1 MKKKLFI
8 LAIVLSWMGLG
19 FAQNPNLD
27 YPTDTIGGVIVYRY
41 PVDRSIG
48 IYRVS
53 VNFGVSQSMVIE
65 WNPFLKDRGLQFGDT
80 LFIPS
85 GRTVVAQTAP
95 VVEPAPAAPVEEP
108 VVVAPVAD
116 STPVVSV
123 VPVDSTPIVTPT
135 PIVQTPLEGAMN
147 IALLLPLQAQVT
159 KRTETMDRFVDFY
172 EGCLIALQTEQDSLH
187 PVNLYT
193 FDIGKGQA
201 EIEQLVLEG
210 KLDSMNAI
218 IGPAYPQQV
227 MVIDSLVKERHI
239 PTLIPFTD
247 NVPTLAQNPSLIRF
261 NATAEQEADSVLDY
275 IANAGDSV
283 NFVLVEG
290 READIPQNIRYIREG
305 IINRGLPYTVTTLHN
320 IMADSLFLSLK
331 DDTKNIILFNTEKFN
346 NLQIILPYL
355 TTGKQGHQLY
365 LYSHY
370 AWKKEQIVLPQIYA
384 TIFASDSVSSKFGYE
399 QAYKLYFDHSRASNN
414 PRFDLLGY
422 DLTRQFLAYLRNQ
435 PLPYGLQSDL
445 RLVQEGEGGLIN
457 THITIVNGK

>member
-8 LAIVLSWMGLG
+8 LAIALSWMGLG

-95 VVEPAPAAPVEEP
+95 VVEPAPATPTVEP
-108 VVVAPVAD
+108 TSVVPVAD
-116 STPVVSV
+116 STPAASV
-123 VPVDSTPIVTPT
+123 VPVDST

-172 EGCLIALQTEQDSLH
+172 EGCLIALQMEQDSLH

-193 FDIGKGQA
+193 FDVGKGQA
-201 EIEQLVLEG
+201 DIEQLVLEG

-247 NVPTLAQNPSLIRF
+247 NVPTLVQNPSLIRF

-305 IINRGLPYTVTTLHN
+305 IINRGLPYTVTTFHN

-331 DDTKNIILFNTEKFN
+331 DNVKNIILFNTEKFN
-346 NLQIILPYL
+346 NLQIILPHL

-384 TIFASDSVSSKFGYE
+384 TIFASDSVLSKFDYE
-399 QAYKLYFDHSRASNN
+399 QAYKLYFDHSHASNN

>member
-8 LAIVLSWMGLG
+8 LAIALSWMGLG

-95 VVEPAPAAPVEEP
+95 VVEPAPATLTVEP
-108 VVVAPVAD
+108 TSVVPVAD
-116 STPVVSV
+116 STPAASV
-123 VPVDSTPIVTPT
+123 VPVDST

-172 EGCLIALQTEQDSLH
+172 EGCLIALQMEQDSLH

-193 FDIGKGQA
+193 FDVGKGQA
-201 EIEQLVLEG
+201 DIEQLVLEG

-247 NVPTLAQNPSLIRF
+247 NVPTLVQNPSLIRF

-305 IINRGLPYTVTTLHN
+305 IINRGLPYTVTTFHN

-331 DDTKNIILFNTEKFN
+331 DNVKNIILFNTEKFN
-346 NLQIILPYL
+346 NLQIILPHL

-384 TIFASDSVSSKFGYE
+384 TIFASDSVLSKFDYE

>member
-8 LAIVLSWMGLG
+8 LAITLSWMGLG

-27 YPTDTIGGVIVYRY
+27 YPTDTVEGVIVYRY
-41 PVDRSIG
+41 PVERSIG
-48 IYRVS
+48 IYRIS

-65 WNPFLKDRGLQFGDT
+65 WNPFLKDRGLQYGDT
-80 LFIPS
+80 LYIPS
-85 GRTVVAQTAP
+85 GRTTVAEPAPVVEPTPAAP
-95 VVEPAPAAPVEEP
+95 VVEPAP
-108 VVVAPVAD
+108 VAPVVEPAP
-116 STPVVSV
+116 SAPV
-123 VPVDSTPIVTPT
+123 
-135 PIVQTPLEGAMN
+135 VQTPLEGAIN

-159 KRTETMDRFVDFY
+159 KRTEAMDRFVDFY
-172 EGCLIALQTEQDSLH
+172 EGSLIALQMEQDSLN

-193 FDIGKGQA
+193 FDIGKGQT

-227 MVIDSLVKERHI
+227 MVIDSLVKEHQI

-247 NVPTLAQNPSLIRF
+247 NVPTLAQNPSLFRF
-261 NATAEQEADSVLDY
+261 NATADQEADTILNYLS
-275 IANAGDSV
+275 NTGDSI

-290 READIPQNIRYIREG
+290 READISQNIRYIREG
-305 IINRGLPYTVTTLHN
+305 IISRGLPYTVTTLHN

-331 DDTKNIILFNTEKFN
+331 DNVKNIILFNTEKFN
-346 NLQIILPYL
+346 NLQIILPHL
-355 TTGKQGHQLY
+355 TTGKQHHQLY

-370 AWKKEQIVLPQIYA
+370 AWQKEQIVLPQIYA
-384 TIFASDSVSSKFGYE
+384 TIFASDSVSSKFDYE
-399 QAYKLYFDHSRASNN
+399 EAYKLYFDHSRASDN

-422 DLTRQFLAYLRNQ
+422 DLTRQFLAYLRKQ

-445 RLVQEGEGGLIN
+445 RLEQVGEGGYIN
-457 THITIVNGK
+457 TYIKVIHEK

>member
-8 LAIVLSWMGLG
+8 LAIALSWMGLG

-95 VVEPAPAAPVEEP
+95 VVEPAPATPTVEP
-108 VVVAPVAD
+108 TSVVPVAD
-116 STPVVSV
+116 STPAASV
-123 VPVDSTPIVTPT
+123 VPVDST

-172 EGCLIALQTEQDSLH
+172 EGCLIALQMEQDSLH

-193 FDIGKGQA
+193 FDVGKGQA
-201 EIEQLVLEG
+201 DIEQLVLEG

-247 NVPTLAQNPSLIRF
+247 NVPTLVQNPSLIRF

-305 IINRGLPYTVTTLHN
+305 IINRGLPYTVTTFHN

-331 DDTKNIILFNTEKFN
+331 DNVKNIILFNTEKFN
-346 NLQIILPYL
+346 NLQIILPHL

-384 TIFASDSVSSKFGYE
+384 TIFASDSVLSKFDYE
-399 QAYKLYFDHSRASNN
+399 QAYKLYFDHSHASNN

-422 DLTRQFLAYLRNQ
+422 DLMRQFLAYLRNQ

>member
-1 MKKKLFI
+1 MTKKLFI
-8 LAIVLSWMGLG
+8 LFLTLWWVGLG
-19 FAQNPNLD
+19 FAQKPDLD
-27 YPTDTIGGVIVYRY
+27 YPTDTIEGVIVYRY

-48 IYRVS
+48 IYRIS

-85 GRTVVAQTAP
+85 GRTVIAQPAPVVEQTPAAP
-95 VVEPAPAAPVEEP
+95 VVEPAP
-108 VVVAPVAD
+108 VAPVAPVD
-116 STPVVSV
+116 STPVVTAT
-123 VPVDSTPIVTPT
+123 PV
-135 PIVQTPLEGAMN
+135 VQTPLEGAIN

-172 EGCLIALQTEQDSLH
+172 EGCLIALQMEQDSLN

-201 EIEQLVLEG
+201 EIEQLVQEG

-247 NVPTLAQNPSLIRF
+247 NVPTLAQNSSLIRF
-261 NATAEQEADSVLDY
+261 NATAEQEADSVLNY

-290 READIPQNIRYIREG
+290 REKDIPKNIRYIREG
-305 IINRGLPYTVTTLHN
+305 IISRGLPYTVTTLHN
-320 IMADSLFLSLK
+320 IMADSLFISLK
-331 DDTKNIILFNTEKFN
+331 DNTKNIILFNTEKFN
-346 NLQIILPYL
+346 NLQIILPHL
-355 TTGKQGHQLY
+355 TAGKQGHQLY
-365 LYSHY
+365 LYSQY
-370 AWKKEQIVLPQIYA
+370 AWQKEQIVLPQIYA
-384 TIFASDSVSSKFGYE
+384 TIFASDSVSSAFDYE
-399 QAYKLYFDHSRASNN
+399 QAYKLYFGHSHASNN
-414 PRFDLLGY
+414 PRYDLLGY
-422 DLTRQFLAYLRNQ
+422 DLTRQFLAHLRKQN
-435 PLPYGLQSDL
+435 LPYGLQSDL
-445 RLVQEGEGGLIN
+445 RLKQEGEGGLVN
-457 THITIVNGK
+457 THIKIINEK

>member
-8 LAIVLSWMGLG
+8 LAIALSWMGLG

-95 VVEPAPAAPVEEP
+95 VVEPAPATPTVEP
-108 VVVAPVAD
+108 TSVVPVAD
-116 STPVVSV
+116 STPAASV
-123 VPVDSTPIVTPT
+123 VPVDST

-172 EGCLIALQTEQDSLH
+172 EGCLIALQMEQDSLH

-193 FDIGKGQA
+193 FDVGKGQA
-201 EIEQLVLEG
+201 DIEQLVLEG

-247 NVPTLAQNPSLIRF
+247 NVPTLVQNPSLIRF

-331 DDTKNIILFNTEKFN
+331 DNVKNIILFNTEKFN
-346 NLQIILPYL
+346 NLQIILPHL

-384 TIFASDSVSSKFGYE
+384 TIFASDSVSSKFDYE

>member
-8 LAIVLSWMGLG
+8 LAIALSWMGLG

-95 VVEPAPAAPVEEP
+95 VVEPAPATPTVEP
-108 VVVAPVAD
+108 TSVVPVAD
-116 STPVVSV
+116 STPAASV
-123 VPVDSTPIVTPT
+123 VPVDST

-172 EGCLIALQTEQDSLH
+172 EGCLIALQMEQDSLH

-193 FDIGKGQA
+193 FDVGKGQA
-201 EIEQLVLEG
+201 DIEQLVLEG

-247 NVPTLAQNPSLIRF
+247 NVPTLVQNPSLIRF

-305 IINRGLPYTVTTLHN
+305 IISRGLPYTVTTLHN

-331 DDTKNIILFNTEKFN
+331 DNVKNIILFNTEKFN
-346 NLQIILPYL
+346 NLQIILPHL

-384 TIFASDSVSSKFGYE
+384 TIFASDSVLSKFDYE

>member
-8 LAIVLSWMGLG
+8 LAIALSWMGLG

-95 VVEPAPAAPVEEP
+95 VVEPAPATPTVEP
-108 VVVAPVAD
+108 TSVVPVAD
-116 STPVVSV
+116 STPAASV
-123 VPVDSTPIVTPT
+123 VPVDST

-172 EGCLIALQTEQDSLH
+172 GGCLIALQMEQDSLH

-193 FDIGKGQA
+193 FDVGKGQA
-201 EIEQLVLEG
+201 DIEQLVLEG

-247 NVPTLAQNPSLIRF
+247 NVPTLVQNPSLIRF

-305 IINRGLPYTVTTLHN
+305 IISRGLPYTVTTLHN

-331 DDTKNIILFNTEKFN
+331 DNVKNIILFNTEKFN
-346 NLQIILPYL
+346 NLQIILPHL

-384 TIFASDSVSSKFGYE
+384 TIFASDSVLSKFDYE

>member
-8 LAIVLSWMGLG
+8 LAIALSWMGLG

-95 VVEPAPAAPVEEP
+95 VVEPAPATPTVEP
-108 VVVAPVAD
+108 TSVVPVAD
-116 STPVVSV
+116 STPAASV
-123 VPVDSTPIVTPT
+123 VPVDST

-172 EGCLIALQTEQDSLH
+172 EGCLIALQMEQDSLH

-193 FDIGKGQA
+193 FDVGKGQA

-247 NVPTLAQNPSLIRF
+247 NVPTLVQNPSLIRF

-331 DDTKNIILFNTEKFN
+331 DNVKNIILFNTEKFN
-346 NLQIILPYL
+346 NLQIILPHL

-384 TIFASDSVSSKFGYE
+384 TIFASDSVLSKFDYE

>member
-8 LAIVLSWMGLG
+8 LAIALSWMGLG

-95 VVEPAPAAPVEEP
+95 VVEPAPATPTVEP
-108 VVVAPVAD
+108 TSVVPVAD
-116 STPVVSV
+116 STPAASV
-123 VPVDSTPIVTPT
+123 VPVDST

-172 EGCLIALQTEQDSLH
+172 EGCLIALQMEQDSLH

-193 FDIGKGQA
+193 FDVGKGQA

-247 NVPTLAQNPSLIRF
+247 NVPTLVQNPSLIRF

-305 IINRGLPYTVTTLHN
+305 IISRGLPYTVTTLHN

-331 DDTKNIILFNTEKFN
+331 DNVKNIILFNTEKFN
-346 NLQIILPYL
+346 NLQIILPHL

-384 TIFASDSVSSKFGYE
+384 TIFASDSVLSKFDYE